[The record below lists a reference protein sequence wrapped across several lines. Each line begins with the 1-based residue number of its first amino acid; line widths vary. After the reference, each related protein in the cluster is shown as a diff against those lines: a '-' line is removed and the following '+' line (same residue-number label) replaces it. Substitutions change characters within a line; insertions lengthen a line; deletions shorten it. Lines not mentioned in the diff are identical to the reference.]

1 MIRIR
6 LEPAR
11 GTPLGQQIMQQ
22 LRLAIAGGR
31 LRPGEQLP
39 SARDLAEDLR
49 VNFHTV
55 RKAYAD
61 LEAEGVLRSER
72 GRGTFV
78 PDRVAKLDTAALRK
92 LVREHVHRLAADLA
106 GAGVSLKQVEEILL
120 AELRRVFS
128 TDDSSNRS
136 STNEG

>member
-6 LEPAR
+6 IEPTS

-22 LRLAIAGGR
+22 IRLAISAGR
-31 LRPGEQLP
+31 LQPGQQLP
-39 SARDLAEDLR
+39 SARDLAAELR

-61 LEAEGVLRSER
+61 LEAEGVLRFER

-78 PDRVAKLDTAALRK
+78 PDRVARLDQAALRK
-92 LVREHVHRLAADLA
+92 LVRDHVHKLAADLA
-106 GAGVSLKQVEEILL
+106 GAGVSLEQIEEILL
-120 AELRRVFS
+120 AELRGVFS
-128 TDDSSNRS
+128 AHDSSNRS
-136 STNEG
+136 ST